1 MTGNGLGYETSFFVH
16 FRENGPLVY
25 IYMQIHVQSHLT
37 PTPFLFSWKLLFPL
51 LRASYFTPTP
61 TGKMYAVV
69 AAAKALYEQLG
80 EMGESSID
88 GDSFLDLWIY
98 VIIKASVK
106 DLVSQIVN
114 AEQTR

>member
-1 MTGNGLGYETSFFVH
+1 MVILINK
-16 FRENGPLVY
+16 
-25 IYMQIHVQSHLT
+25 
-37 PTPFLFSWKLLFPL
+37 PTTHC
-51 LRASYFTPTP
+51 RASYFTPTP

-98 VIIKASVK
+98 VIIKAGVK
-106 DLVSQIVN
+106 DLVSIAMAALFGIILHELYIV
-114 AEQTR
+114 

>member
-1 MTGNGLGYETSFFVH
+1 MVPPPT
-16 FRENGPLVY
+16 
-25 IYMQIHVQSHLT
+25 IY
-37 PTPFLFSWKLLFPL
+37 
-51 LRASYFTPTP
+51 RASYFTPTP

-98 VIIKASVK
+98 VIIKAGVK
-106 DLVSQIVN
+106 DLVNISI
-114 AEQTR
+114 AS